1 MAMLIITRGYTHT
14 HIYILYTSPHHPPK
28 WCHHCHPQRSKAC
41 RLAEQENF
49 QLREQLAAMQ
59 AAVSPKKIQRLKLT
73 NMFILLFYFTVL
85 SVFLAGYI
93 YIYICMIC
101 IYIYMHDMYIWI
113 CWRLYIHTILCI
125 FALVNPPW
133 LGNVLHFPLKQIES
147 RKRTMTWICV

>member
-1 MAMLIITRGYTHT
+1 
-14 HIYILYTSPHHPPK
+14 
-28 WCHHCHPQRSKAC
+28 
-41 RLAEQENF
+41 
-49 QLREQLAAMQ
+49 
-59 AAVSPKKIQRLKLT
+59 LKLPIC
-73 NMFILLFYFTVL
+73 FFLLFYFTVL

-93 YIYICMIC
+93 YMHDM
-101 IYIYMHDMYIWI
+101 YIYMHDMYIWI